1 MAPPGP
7 SSPGGF
13 DYSRLAW
20 FQRIGGVGYAVS
32 KVALLPPPP
41 DRPGGGALIWINQ
54 YRFALSQEIRRLLPG
69 ESGALAAAL
78 LTGDRG
84 GISKA
89 TMAAMRDSGLAHL
102 LAISGLHIGLLT
114 MTLFFVLRYLFAAI
128 PFIALRYSIKKWAA
142 LLSLAGAFCYFML
155 AGMTVPTQRAFIM
168 MALSLG
174 AILLDRRAISLRLV
188 AVAAAAILLWRPE
201 SLVSV
206 SFQMS
211 FAAVVVLVAAYE
223 VAGPVFSSWRRQAGY
238 PRRIALYIAAVSLTT
253 LAASI
258 ATAPFA
264 LYHFHKVASFGLVA
278 NLLAVPV
285 MAFWVMPLGLLALVL
300 VPLGLGAAPLLAMG
314 IGIDAVVYVAVTV
327 AGWEGATHGVPAIP
341 VLTLAGVA
349 ISGLWLCLW
358 RGRLRLAGFAGL
370 ALALL
375 PALLWRPPDALISG
389 DGAAFAVAADDGV
402 HIPKGVRVN
411 RVLRD
416 WLARWGDERLVRDA
430 DATAPIL
437 ACDDLACLHRGGNGI
452 LISYVFDKGALLEDC
467 ASANVI
473 IATMPVGRRCGAR
486 DGVIDRYDLWRKS
499 AHALWF
505 EDNRVVIK
513 TVAGQRG
520 VRPWSDGRRY

>member
-1 MAPPGP
+1 
-7 SSPGGF
+7 
-13 DYSRLAW
+13 
-20 FQRIGGVGYAVS
+20 
-32 KVALLPPPP
+32 
-41 DRPGGGALIWINQ
+41 LIWINQ

-238 PRRIALYIAAVSLTT
+238 PRRIGLYIAAVSLTT
-253 LAASI
+253 
-258 ATAPFA
+258 
-264 LYHFHKVASFGLVA
+264 Y
-278 NLLAVPV
+278 
-285 MAFWVMPLGLLALVL
+285 
-300 VPLGLGAAPLLAMG
+300 
-314 IGIDAVVYVAVTV
+314 
-327 AGWEGATHGVPAIP
+327 
-341 VLTLAGVA
+341 
-349 ISGLWLCLW
+349 
-358 RGRLRLAGFAGL
+358 
-370 ALALL
+370 
-375 PALLWRPPDALISG
+375 
-389 DGAAFAVAADDGV
+389 
-402 HIPKGVRVN
+402 
-411 RVLRD
+411 
-416 WLARWGDERLVRDA
+416 
-430 DATAPIL
+430 
-437 ACDDLACLHRGGNGI
+437 RGGIADHAG
-452 LISYVFDKGALLEDC
+452 GQHRHRAL
-467 ASANVI
+467 
-473 IATMPVGRRCGAR
+473 
-486 DGVIDRYDLWRKS
+486 
-499 AHALWF
+499 
-505 EDNRVVIK
+505 
-513 TVAGQRG
+513 
-520 VRPWSDGRRY
+520 RPLSLS